1 MLDEIIKN
9 KLKEVSQLKSSF
21 DISKID
27 ISAPKK
33 PFYETL
39 LLRQRSKKNSIIAEI
54 KKRSPSKGVL
64 DSNLN
69 VSEKA
74 LQYEAGGAS
83 CLSVLTDKDYFSGS
97 IDDLLVAKKSVNLPV
112 LRKDF
117 IIDELQVYQSKM
129 IGADCI
135 LLIASALSHKLFE
148 ELYSLAASLNLDVL
162 AEVHN
167 IDELDFVKS
176 LGIKLLGINNRNL
189 KTFEVDINTSVHLSE
204 SITDEETVIFSEGT
218 KLFFSSQPNPSGEL
232 QFIVNQLN
240 QSIEKA
246 KHFGF
251 DLTGAVMASDAF
263 FPFQDCVKI
272 ANNAGIIAV
281 IQPGGSIKDQLSI
294 DYCNGNNLA
303 MVMTGVRHFKH

>member
-27 ISAPKK
+27 ASAPKK

-39 LLRQRSKKNSIIAEI
+39 LLRQGNKKNSIIAEI
-54 KKRSPSKGVL
+54 KKRSPSKGML

-83 CLSVLTDKDYFSGS
+83 CLSVLTEKDYFNGS
-97 IDDLLVAKKSVNLPV
+97 IDDLLVAKKSVNLPI

-135 LLIASALSHKLFE
+135 LLIVSALSYKSFE

-162 AEVHN
+162 AEVHD

-189 KTFEVDINTSVHLSE
+189 KTFEVDINTSVHLSD
-204 SITDEETVIFSEGT
+204 SITDEETVIVSESGIRT
-218 KLFFSSQPNPSGEL
+218 PQDISKLNKSGIFTFLIGEHL
-232 QFIVNQLN
+232 ITSTNASEEIGEFI
-240 QSIEKA
+240 
-246 KHFGF
+246 
-251 DLTGAVMASDAF
+251 
-263 FPFQDCVKI
+263 
-272 ANNAGIIAV
+272 NA
-281 IQPGGSIKDQLSI
+281 
-294 DYCNGNNLA
+294 
-303 MVMTGVRHFKH
+303 R